1 MGSYWVP
8 IGVRRLVVAQRDFPV
23 ELFGV
28 FAGVILFK
36 RSAHSAD
43 PSRWSGGLGSVC
55 LWVCGS
61 AGSVGLRGLWGV
73 WGAQKER
80 TRNEQEAQERKRRV
94 CGSVGLRGLWV
105 CGSGGLWVC
114 GSGGSVGLRGLW
126 GSRKEGNRNAKGSK
140 RAEAESAGAK
150 GAFRRF
156 SEVSSTTTSTVFL
169 GFVYLGGRQGQVDG
183 KRLAEPSGVRITGP
197 KD

>member
-1 MGSYWVP
+1 M
-8 IGVRRLVVAQRDFPV
+8 
-23 ELFGV
+23 
-28 FAGVILFK
+28 
-36 RSAHSAD
+36 
-43 PSRWSGGLGSVC
+43 C
-55 LWVCGS
+55 LCVCGS
-61 AGSVGLRGLWGV
+61 EGS
-73 WGAQKER
+73 E
-80 TRNEQEAQERKRRV
+80 
-94 CGSVGLRGLWV
+94 GSVGLRGLWV

-156 SEVSSTTTSTVFL
+156 SEVSSTTTSTVFR
-169 GFVYLGGRQGQVDG
+169 GFGYLGGRQGQVDG
-183 KRLAEPSGVRITGP
+183 KRLAEPSGVASRGP

>member
-1 MGSYWVP
+1 M
-8 IGVRRLVVAQRDFPV
+8 RER
-23 ELFGV
+23 
-28 FAGVILFK
+28 
-36 RSAHSAD
+36 
-43 PSRWSGGLGSVC
+43 
-55 LWVCGS
+55 
-61 AGSVGLRGLWGV
+61 
-73 WGAQKER
+73 KE
-80 TRNEQEAQERKRRV
+80 TETKKEAKERKRRV

-156 SEVSSTTTSTVFL
+156 SEVSSTTTSTVFR
-169 GFVYLGGRQGQVDG
+169 GFGYLGGRQGQVLG
-183 KRLAEPSGVRITGP
+183 AFWELLGSILREKSGNGEHRPQKSVQVILRGSQY
-197 KD
+197 D